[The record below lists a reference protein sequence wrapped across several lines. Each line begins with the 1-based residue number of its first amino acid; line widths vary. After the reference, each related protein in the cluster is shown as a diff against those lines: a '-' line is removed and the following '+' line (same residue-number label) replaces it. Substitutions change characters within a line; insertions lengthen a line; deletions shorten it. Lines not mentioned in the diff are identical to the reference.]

1 MSETIE
7 ERRKRLIHRSRY
19 TGMKETDILL
29 GSFAVQ
35 HVPAFSDAELD
46 AYERLLAERDP
57 DIFDWAT
64 GRSAPPEAHNTS
76 ILKLL
81 INHRIA

>member
-1 MSETIE
+1 MSESID

-35 HVPAFSDAELD
+35 HVPWFTEAELD
-46 AYERLLAERDP
+46 VYERLLAEQDP

-64 GRSAPPEAHNTS
+64 GKAVPPVEHNTP
-76 ILKLL
+76 ILKL
-81 INHRIA
+81 IMKHKVI

>member
-7 ERRKRLIHRSRY
+7 NRRKRLIHRSRY

-35 HVPAFSDAELD
+35 HVPGFSAAELD
-46 AYERLLAERDP
+46 MYERLLTEQDP
-57 DIFDWAT
+57 DILDWAS
-64 GRSAPPEAHNTS
+64 GRSVAPEEHNTP

-81 INHRIA
+81 MNHRVE

>member
-1 MSETIE
+1 MSETID

-29 GSFAVQ
+29 GSFAARY
-35 HVPAFSDAELD
+35 VPVFSGPELD

-57 DIFDWAT
+57 DIFDWAS
-64 GRSAPPEAHNTS
+64 GRSAPPDEHNTTV
-76 ILKLL
+76 LHLL